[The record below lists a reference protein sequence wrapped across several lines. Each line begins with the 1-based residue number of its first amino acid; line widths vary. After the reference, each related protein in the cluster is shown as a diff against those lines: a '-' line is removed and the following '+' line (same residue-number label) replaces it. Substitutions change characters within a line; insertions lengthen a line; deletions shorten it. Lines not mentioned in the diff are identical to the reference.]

1 MNVGSTTASV
11 LTQTVKQ
18 GDTAKEQ
25 MGLQTAPHL
34 AFLEK
39 QTASHVQ
46 MILEQ
51 VVGKEKSQPAVDKDG
66 KQKEKRTL
74 RYVVKDGKVT
84 AISEP
89 HIDTTV

>member
-25 MGLQTAPHL
+25 LGLQTLPHL

-39 QTASHVQ
+39 QTTAHVLK
-46 MILEQ
+46 ILEQ
-51 VVGKEKSQPAVDKDG
+51 VVEKEKPQRADKDG

-74 RYVVKDGKVT
+74 RYTVKGNKVT
-84 AISEP
+84 AIAEP